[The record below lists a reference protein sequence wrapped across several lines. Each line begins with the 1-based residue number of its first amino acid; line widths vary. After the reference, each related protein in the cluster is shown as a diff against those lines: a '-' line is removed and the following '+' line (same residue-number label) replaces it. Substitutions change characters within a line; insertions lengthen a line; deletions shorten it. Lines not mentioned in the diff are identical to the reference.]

1 MPAPTDVQLALPL
14 DRDFTRSL
22 PLQRMKRAVRDG
34 LDLVQEPY
42 ESRWGVWSITSAA
55 LIDELQDL
63 VEMKLAHLAKRA
75 G

>member
-1 MPAPTDVQLALPL
+1 V
-14 DRDFTRSL
+14 
-22 PLQRMKRAVRDG
+22 KRAVRDG
-34 LDLVQEPY
+34 LELVLEPY
-42 ESRWGVWSITSAA
+42 HSRWGVWSITASS